1 MSDQLPSRDEITEAS
16 DVADQLHIYLHKKE
30 WDCISYPN
38 PDKRVMLTILRM
50 ARLALSGR
58 LVDREAIDYEA
69 AKEQV
74 RIWLTSVDI
83 DDEPL
88 AHSMSIA
95 AVDAAIGDGDDK

>member
-1 MSDQLPSRDEITEAS
+1 MSDQLPSREEA
-16 DVADQLHIYLHKKE
+16 VAVWPFTWCEVHFAGAVEKMAGCLVWVE
-30 WDCISYPN
+30 RGMAGAPDCKLV
-38 PDKRVMLTILRM
+38 D
-50 ARLALSGR
+50 RL
-58 LVDREAIDYEA
+58 LVDREVIDYEA

-95 AVDAAIGDGDDK
+95 AVDAAIGDTDDA